1 MPLSKTL
8 SIAKEMSLQ
17 KFTFFLQDM
26 AELWLDGAGVTGSIT
41 VTVANSK
48 MNASK
53 MMTVEVEADV

>member
-1 MPLSKTL
+1 MALK
-8 SIAKEMSLQ
+8 MSLQ
-17 KFTFFLQDM
+17 KFTCMFFQDM

>member
-1 MPLSKTL
+1 
-8 SIAKEMSLQ
+8 MSLQ
-17 KFTFFLQDM
+17 KFTFFFQGM